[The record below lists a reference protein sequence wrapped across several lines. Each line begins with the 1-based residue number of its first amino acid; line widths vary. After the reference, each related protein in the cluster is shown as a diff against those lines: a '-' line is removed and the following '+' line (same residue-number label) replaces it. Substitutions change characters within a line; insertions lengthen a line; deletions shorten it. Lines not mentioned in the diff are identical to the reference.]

1 MIAKFKVEGVITVKD
16 KVYVLAKFINA
27 DIHFILTDN
36 SCLGLVPIERWMDIP
51 RAHDKEGKLREDLF
65 AFALKY
71 PDDKEKVQVGGILEL
86 WDDYVEVIESFKLS
100 DDRIIAFLQCYPGK
114 LDGPLMLTDVLGRK
128 WVLKYEMKVSGS
140 YDTYEKISN
149 AGKKNIYQYLLESVN
164 HEFKPLKNDKLKI
177 TKEGYTPYNWSLFQE
192 VANIVLA
199 VKDKITDDSDV
210 VWAGYNSPIELRTE
224 IDDHLSLLQ
233 GGDYNA
239 LENIKVHFLP
249 TCTFQEHSISN
260 GWADEY
266 MTLSERFDSL
276 YNKIKGSPDSN

>member
-1 MIAKFKVEGVITVKD
+1 MIAKFKVEGVITVKA
-16 KVYVLAKFINA
+16 KVYVLAKYINA

-36 SCLGLVPIERWMDIP
+36 SYLGPVPIERWMDMP
-51 RAHDKEGKLREDLF
+51 RAHDEEGKLRVDLF

-71 PDDKEKVQVGGILEL
+71 PDDKEKVKTGGILEL

-114 LDGPLMLTDVLGRK
+114 LDGPLMLTDVVGRK
-128 WVLKYEMKVSGS
+128 WVLKYEMKVWGS
-140 YDTYEKISN
+140 YDTYEKIRN
-149 AGKKNIYQYLLESVN
+149 EGEKNIFQYLLEPVN
-164 HEFKPLKNDKLKI
+164 HELKPSRNDKLKI
-177 TKEGYTPYNWSLFQE
+177 TYEGFTPYSLSLFQE
-192 VANIVLA
+192 VASIVLA

-210 VWAGYNSPIELRTE
+210 VWAGYNSPIELRIE
-224 IDDHLSLLQ
+224 IEGHLSLLR

-266 MTLSERFDSL
+266 ITLSERFDRL
-276 YNKIKGSPDSN
+276 YIKLKQNLEG